1 MVIFIYLILFIIVL
15 ILLHTQLQIPI
26 ISAVVATLVI
36 LLPYALYSI
45 CFIDLKNE
53 NDAWIAA
60 MWLLA
65 IPVMILFIIVYALL
79 KALTSGDGSQC
90 RAI

>member
-45 CFIDLKNE
+45 CFIDMKCE

-65 IPVMILFIIVYALL
+65 IPFMILFIIVYALL
-79 KALTSGDGSQC
+79 KALTSGDRYHC
-90 RAI
+90 R